1 MSLPRLWRKY
11 YQQWLCGL
19 CLIILFI
26 ALQLLTLSPAS
37 PYGDALKRL
46 EGLGYDLRLKSTLSL
61 HSRSFL
67 PIVIVDIDE
76 PSLKQVGRFPW
87 SRHVM
92 ARLQS
97 QLADAGVAVIA
108 YDILFSEPEL
118 NPARQVLS
126 HLDTQTSAN
135 VSHTLHALAPTIDA
149 DKAFASRLQETDTVL
164 GLLFEHQSDILVGTL
179 PETIFFS
186 AIPAAALPV
195 PNFAGHVANVSEL
208 QQNSPGSGFIN
219 SAPDSDGFIRNSMLL
234 AKHQGQLYPALAL
247 EAARLY
253 TMAEQVEV
261 VTKPFGTGHSVEG
274 IRLGTALIPTD
285 DYGRV
290 NVPYRGPAFSF
301 PYVSAADVLNG
312 QIDPGLFD
320 QAIIFVG
327 TSAVGHADLRTT
339 PVGVQYPGVEVHA
352 NVLEGLVFP
361 ELLPS
366 RPNWMDGA
374 VIMLLL
380 LLGLLCVF
388 ILPRLEVLGI
398 AVFTLCVSGL
408 FIALSAYLWVKL
420 RLDLPQ
426 VAVLAMLISQAMIL
440 GSLGFVREHK
450 ERLQIKSIF
459 DQYVPP
465 AHIQA
470 MLDNPD
476 SVSMEGEKRDIT
488 VLFAD
493 IRSFTTISESLDAG
507 RLKSYLNQYFSPI
520 TRIIF
525 EHQGTIDKYVGDM
538 VMAFWNAPLPVE
550 AHPELAVR
558 CAMAMQDQVDA
569 LQEPMRQQSLPPFK
583 IGIGLNTG
591 DMNVGDMGSEYRRA
605 YTVLGDAV
613 NLGSR
618 LEGLTKYYGVGILI
632 NETTYAQCSGLVC
645 RPIDKV
651 KVKGKNQAVT
661 VYEPICSHE
670 ALTPAIREELDAHEQ
685 AWSLYLSQQW
695 QQAQAAFT
703 KLKER
708 SPERKIYTLLSER
721 ILVLQANPPGEQWD
735 GSYTHTSK

>member
-1 MSLPRLWRKY
+1 MNLPQLWRKY
-11 YQQWLCGL
+11 YQQWVCG
-19 CLIILFI
+19 CFLIVLFM

-37 PYGDALKRL
+37 PYGDAFKRL
-46 EGLGYDLRLKSTLSL
+46 EGLGYDLRLKSTLPL
-61 HSRSFL
+61 QSRSFL

-118 NPARQVLS
+118 NPAQQVLS
-126 HLDTQTSAN
+126 HLTDTLPAVSQTLQ
-135 VSHTLHALAPTIDA
+135 TLAPTIDA
-149 DKAFASRLQETDTVL
+149 DSAFSARLQDTDTVL
-164 GLLFEHQSDILVGTL
+164 GLLFEHQPDIRVGTL

-186 AIPAAALPV
+186 TVPASSLPV
-195 PNFAGHVANVSEL
+195 PAFAGHVANVPEL
-208 QQNSPGSGFIN
+208 QQQSPGSGFIN

-261 VTKPFGTGHSVEG
+261 VTKPFGEGHSVEG
-274 IRLGTALIPTD
+274 IRLGTQLIPAD

-301 PYVSAADVLNG
+301 PYVSAGDVLSGN
-312 QIDPGLFD
+312 IDTQLFD
-320 QAIIFVG
+320 QAIVFVG

-380 LLGLLCVF
+380 ISGLLCVI

-398 AVFTLCVSGL
+398 AVFTLCLSGL
-408 FIALSAYLWVKL
+408 FITFSVYLWVKL

-426 VAVLAMLISQAMIL
+426 VAMLSMLISQAMIL

-550 AHPELAVR
+550 HHPELAVR

-569 LQEPMRQQSLPPFK
+569 LQEPMRQQALPPFK

-632 NETTYAQCSGLVC
+632 NETTQAQCPGLVC

-661 VYEPICSHE
+661 VYEPICSSD
-670 ALTPAIREELDAHEQ
+670 ALTPALRIELESHQQ
-685 AWSLYLSQQW
+685 AWTLYLSQQW
-695 QQAQAAFT
+695 QQALAAFT
-703 KLKER
+703 KLKEL
-708 SPERKIYTLLSER
+708 SPERKIYALMYER
-721 ILVLQANPPGEQWD
+721 ILTLQAQPPGEEWD